1 MRRTVFLALALVVV
15 AATAVGVTAAVTRT
29 ADSTGVSRVER
40 VMLVDWGSQCGS
52 DFCFIVPAGIPY
64 TTPVAPQAVDITV
77 TITLSYRTTRGDPA
91 SVQLLIDD
99 GTEGDEWMR
108 PRSFPLR
115 PTTTRTTTTLTWL
128 KKDVPAAGKAYTF
141 QFFAKPRHALENAR
155 VSGKRLIVVIESWTA
170 GD

>member
-1 MRRTVFLALALVVV
+1 VILAH
-15 AATAVGVTAAVTRT
+15 
-29 ADSTGVSRVER
+29 
-40 VMLVDWGSQCGS
+40 WGASCGS
-52 DFCFIVPAGIPY
+52 DFCGIVVTSIPY

-77 TITLSYRTTRGDPA
+77 TITLPYRTTRGDPA

-99 GTEGDEWMR
+99 GAEGEAMR
-108 PRSFPLR
+108 PGSFPLR

-141 QFFAKPRHALENAR
+141 RLFAKPRRTVGDLGKSS
-155 VSGKRLIVVIESWTA
+155 VSGQRLIVVIESWTA

>member
-1 MRRTVFLALALVVV
+1 MRRTVFLALVLLVV

-40 VMLVDWGSQCGS
+40 VMWVDWGAVCGS
-52 DFCFIVPAGIPY
+52 DFCGIVVTSIPY

-77 TITLSYRTTRGDPA
+77 TITLPYWTTRGDPA
-91 SVQLLIDD
+91 SVGLRIYD
-99 GTEGDEWMR
+99 GTEGEAMR
-108 PRSFPLR
+108 PGRYPLR

-141 QFFAKPRHALENAR
+141 QFSAQGRLNSS